1 LFCQGLSQYQLKSE
15 RSLKEMKAMSLKIKK
30 ILIILSLVLI
40 FSIVLASFGIA
51 YAGGIRG
58 IGLLGGC
65 FFLTF
70 GIIIVL
76 AQLIPAAILF
86 SSIIGTVF
94 SSFQKSK
101 LAIRI
106 A

>member
-1 LFCQGLSQYQLKSE
+1 MVTVYW
-15 RSLKEMKAMSLKIKK
+15 KIEK
-30 ILIILSLVLI
+30 ILLILSLVFVL
-40 FSIVLASFGIA
+40 SIVLASLGIA

-76 AQLIPAAILF
+76 AQMIPAGILLSSLIGTAF
-86 SSIIGTVF
+86 SSSRNTEIPI
-94 SSFQKSK
+94 Q
-101 LAIRI
+101 AI
-106 A
+106 

>member
-1 LFCQGLSQYQLKSE
+1 MYW
-15 RSLKEMKAMSLKIKK
+15 KIEK
-30 ILIILSLVLI
+30 ILLILSLAFVL
-40 FSIVLASFGIA
+40 SIVLASLGIA

-76 AQLIPAAILF
+76 AQMIPAGILLSSLIGTAF
-86 SSIIGTVF
+86 SSSRNTEIPI
-94 SSFQKSK
+94 Q
-101 LAIRI
+101 AI
-106 A
+106 

>member
-1 LFCQGLSQYQLKSE
+1 MVTVYW
-15 RSLKEMKAMSLKIKK
+15 KIEK
-30 ILIILSLVLI
+30 ILLILSLAFVL
-40 FSIVLASFGIA
+40 SIVLASLGIA

-76 AQLIPAAILF
+76 AQIIPAGILF
-86 SSIIGTVF
+86 SSLIGTAF
-94 SSFQKSK
+94 SSSRNTEIPIQ
-101 LAIRI
+101 AI
-106 A
+106 